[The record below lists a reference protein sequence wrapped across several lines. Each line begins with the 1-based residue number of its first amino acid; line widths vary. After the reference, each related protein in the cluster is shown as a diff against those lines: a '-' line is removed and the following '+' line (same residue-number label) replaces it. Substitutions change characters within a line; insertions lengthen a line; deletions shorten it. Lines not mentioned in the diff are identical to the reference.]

1 MMVALFQALM
11 IIGGWIYPEH
21 RILTAYIERVEA
33 RSQQSVLTPDGLAS
47 ATVNAEVQELIL
59 IRNSATLYSTVFIL
73 VTCLIFGFYCSHRL
87 GGPIYK
93 TIRYLREY
101 RESKSVTKLSF
112 RNGDF
117 FHELA
122 DEINET
128 LKTKGPSISN

>member
-11 IIGGWIYPEH
+11 IVGGLIYPEH
-21 RILTAYIERVEA
+21 RMLTAYIERVEA
-33 RSQQSVLTPDGLAS
+33 RSQQSETVRDGS
-47 ATVNAEVQELIL
+47 ESTTVNAEVQELIL

-73 VTCLIFGFYCSHRL
+73 LTCLIFGFYCSHRL

-93 TIRYLREY
+93 TIRYLREH
-101 RESKSVTKLSF
+101 RESKSVPKLSF

-128 LKTKGPSISN
+128 LKPKGP